1 MKSSEPSVSL
11 WALTTGIV
19 LWFSVGYGIPPVN
32 AAEDEDR
39 QTIDHPNPLLRRLLT
54 DGVRLDAETVV
65 TPDRPRMSAD
75 DTADGRRETIEQAAG
90 RYGWDAFVRPSVV
103 APFSLQ
109 IAAVRSADERRIGHR
124 LDLAFVAYADLSDLR
139 DRHLLNRIAQ
149 SLRDREAAAEGGEV
163 LSDQA
168 LAEAGVEIWP
178 GPGVTQ
184 RFVSGS
190 FALMDRVR
198 VRGVIHVV
206 ETISEDSLTVAWE
219 LDERFGTT
227 GDARNVW
234 QSIGRDRLGE
244 REYGPEKPYRGH
256 AGYIQAT
263 RLDEPAGALFIES
276 WVVHHEPE
284 AWFAGGNLLRS
295 KLPVATQQSVRQLRR
310 ELAADDS
317 DR

>member
-1 MKSSEPSVSL
+1 MKSKDPSVRRWSPVWGVVFSFL
-11 WALTTGIV
+11 VV
-19 LWFSVGYGIPPVN
+19 LGAPPVH
-32 AAEDEDR
+32 AAGDEDR
-39 QTIDHPNPLLRRLLT
+39 EGTSHPNPLLRRLLT

-65 TPDRPRMSAD
+65 TPDRPRM
-75 DTADGRRETIEQAAG
+75 TAAETAAGRREAVERAAG

-109 IAAVRSADERRIGHR
+109 ISAVRSADDRRIGHR
-124 LDLAFVAYADLSDLR
+124 LDLAFVAYAELSDLR
-139 DRHLLNRIAQ
+139 DRDLLTRIAE

-163 LSDQA
+163 LGDQA
-168 LAEAGVEIWP
+168 LADAGVETLR

-206 ETISEDSLTVAWE
+206 EAFSEDSLSVVWE
-219 LDERFGTT
+219 LDERFGST
-227 GDARNVW
+227 GDDRNVW
-234 QSIGRDRLGE
+234 QSIGRDRLGG

-263 RLDEPAGALFIES
+263 RLEEPAGALFIES
-276 WVVHHEPE
+276 WVVLHEPE

-310 ELAADDS
+310 ELAAE
-317 DR
+317 R